1 MEQVRAIVLRAAG
14 INTDLE
20 TQYAL
25 QLAGAE
31 ADRVHINRAI
41 EDKGLLDQ
49 YHILI
54 FPGGFSYGDDVAA
67 GKIMANQVVHHLAEP
82 VQKFIDDGK
91 LVLGIC
97 NGFQVLV
104 KAGILPG
111 ASEKGRSGLYSST
124 ESPGSISLKNGEDR
138 TLDARPGFEGEKS
151 KREILPPQSRPD
163 LPFSEPPGDNGWEP
177 FRQEDVTITYND
189 SNKYE
194 DRWVYLV
201 PQTDRCVFI
210 EPQRQICVPIAHG
223 EGKIVTRNDEA
234 LQRLKNEGYVAYKYV
249 DENGEEGPYP
259 INPNGS
265 VESIAGLTDRTGRVL
280 GLMPH
285 PERYVR
291 RTQHPHWSR
300 LGKDL
305 DPDGIKIFRNAVKY
319 VRDNLLQSCPA

>member
-1 MEQVRAIVLRAAG
+1 MAEIRAIVLRAAG

-25 QLAGAE
+25 ELAGAR
-31 ADRVHINRAI
+31 ADRVHVNRVI
-41 EDKGLLDQ
+41 EDKRLLDQ
-49 YHILI
+49 YQILI

-67 GKIMANQVVHHLAEP
+67 GKIMANQIVHHLAEP
-82 VQKFIDDGK
+82 VRQFIDDGK

-111 ASEKGRSGLYSST
+111 G
-124 ESPGSISLKNGEDR
+124 NG
-138 TLDARPGFEGEKS
+138 G
-151 KREILPPQSRPD
+151 
-163 LPFSEPPGDNGWEP
+163 
-177 FRQEDVTITYND
+177 FRQEDVTITCND
-189 SNKYE
+189 SGKYE
-194 DRWVYLV
+194 DRWVYLA

-210 EPQRQICVPIAHG
+210 DPPERLCVPVAHG
-223 EGKIVTRNDEA
+223 EGKIVPRNDEV
-234 LQRLKNEGYVAYKYV
+234 LHRLKSEGCIAFKYV

-265 VESIAGLTDRTGRVL
+265 VEAIAGLTDSTGRVL

-300 LGKDL
+300 LGPDL
-305 DPDGIKIFRNAVKY
+305 DPDGIKLFRNAVRY
-319 VRDNLLQSCPA
+319 VGDNLLQSCPV

>member
-1 MEQVRAIVLRAAG
+1 MGQVRAIILRAAG

-20 TQYAL
+20 TQYTL
-25 QLAGAE
+25 ELAGAQ
-31 ADRVHINRAI
+31 ADRVHINRVI
-41 EDKGLLDQ
+41 ENKGLLDQ
-49 YHILI
+49 YHIAI

-111 ASEKGRSGLYSST
+111 G
-124 ESPGSISLKNGEDR
+124 NG
-138 TLDARPGFEGEKS
+138 
-151 KREILPPQSRPD
+151 
-163 LPFSEPPGDNGWEP
+163 
-177 FRQEDVTITYND
+177 FRQEDVTITNND
-189 SNKYE
+189 SGRYE
-194 DRWVYLV
+194 DRWVYLE

-210 EPQRQICVPIAHG
+210 EPGKRIYVPIAHG
-223 EGKIVTRNDEA
+223 EGKIVPKDAEA
-234 LQRLKNEGYVAYKYV
+234 LQRLKSEGYVAFKYV
-249 DENGEEGPYP
+249 DANGQEGPFP

-265 VESIAGLTDRTGRVL
+265 TESIAGLTDKTGRVL

-285 PERYVR
+285 PERYIR

-300 LGKDL
+300 IAKDL
-305 DPDGIKIFRNAVKY
+305 QPDGIQMFRNAVKY
-319 VRDNLLQSCPA
+319 VRKNLLASCPA